1 MKLSVIVPVYNERE
15 TLPLVLEKVK
25 KVSYE
30 KEIIVVDDGSSDGTR
45 QYLESLKNTLSER
58 DACVLKIF
66 FHEKNTGKGA
76 AIQTAL
82 SHVTGDIVIIQD
94 ADLEYDPQQFPT
106 LLDPMINGSALVV
119 YGSRFTG
126 GGHFSSL
133 QQKLANRILTF
144 LTNVFYGSAL
154 TDMETCY
161 KAVRADI
168 LKNLKLTSKRFDVE
182 PEITSKILKKGIK
195 IYEVPIQY
203 AGRNS
208 KKGKKISWKDGFSAL
223 WGILQ
228 WKWKE

>member
-15 TLPLVLEKVK
+15 TLPLVLEKLK

-45 QYLESLKNTLSER
+45 QYLENLKNTLSEN
-58 DACVLKIF
+58 DARVLKIF
-66 FHEKNTGKGA
+66 FHEKNTGKGG

-82 SHVTGDIVIIQD
+82 SYVTGDIVIIQD
-94 ADLEYDPQQFPT
+94 ADLEYDPQQFPA
-106 LLDPMINGSALVV
+106 LLDPMVNRGESVV
-119 YGSRFTG
+119 YGSRFKG
-126 GGHFSSL
+126 GGCFSSL
-133 QQKLANRILTF
+133 QQKFANRLLTF

-168 LKNLKLTSKRFDVE
+168 LKNLKLTAKRFDVE
-182 PEITSKILKKGIK
+182 PEITAKILKRGIK
-195 IYEVPIQY
+195 IHEVPIQY
-203 AGRNS
+203 AGRDS

-223 WGILQ
+223 WGIIQ
-228 WKWKE
+228 WKWKD